1 MSALNNLGM
10 PGQPHAIKMT
20 GYSTTLIKISSP
32 LALVRW
38 FPINEAQN
46 RGLGYVSYK
55 VGEVQYDT
63 EG

>member
-38 FPINEAQN
+38 FPISEVRN

-55 VGEVQYDT
+55 VGELLYNTV
-63 EG
+63 G